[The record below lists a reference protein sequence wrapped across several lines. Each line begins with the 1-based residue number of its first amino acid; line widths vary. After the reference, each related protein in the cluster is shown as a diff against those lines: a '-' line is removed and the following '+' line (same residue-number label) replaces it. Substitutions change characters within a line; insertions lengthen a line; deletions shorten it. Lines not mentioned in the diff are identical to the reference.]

1 MENKIFL
8 EQMKNYFD
16 SLKYFDIQD
25 NFLILHTDKI
35 YRIPIFHTYLSQLEQ
50 NIFLLHPIEII
61 QIIYLLE
68 LFYKTTLSEIEKDF
82 IKNYTNKYLSLSE
95 NSTNGN
101 DINQNRL
108 WCLELPINNAYKEEF
123 SEYPCSK
130 LIISLIDKHLEEINS
145 GLGKSPKLVL
155 IKNDNPNFLIEEE
168 YDELKT
174 FEKAGFTTIL
184 LILSSIIST
193 CLYIAYFIMGK

>member
-50 NIFLLHPIEII
+50 NIFLLHPIEIF

-68 LFYKTTLSEIEKDF
+68 LFYKTTLSETEKDF
-82 IKNYTNKYLSLSE
+82 IKNYTDKYLSLSE

-123 SEYPCSK
+123 AEYPCSK
-130 LIISLIDKHLEEINS
+130 LIISLIDKHSEEINS

-174 FEKAGFTTIL
+174 FEKAGFTTVL

>member
-1 MENKIFL
+1 MENKIFI

-16 SLKYFDIQD
+16 SLKCFDIQD
-25 NFLILHTDKI
+25 NFLILQTDKI
-35 YRIPIFHTYLSQLEQ
+35 FKIPLLHTYLSQLEQ
-50 NIFLLHPIEII
+50 SIFMLHPTEIF

-68 LFYKTTLSEIEKDF
+68 LFYRTQLSESEKEF
-82 IKNYTNKYLSLSE
+82 IINYTNKYLILNE
-95 NSTNGN
+95 NITNGN

-130 LIISLIDKHLEEINS
+130 LIISIIDKHSEEINS

-155 IKNDNPNFLIEEE
+155 VKGNNPNFELEENI
-168 YDELKT
+168 DELKT
-174 FEKAGFTTIL
+174 FEKAGFTTLL
-184 LILSSIIST
+184 LIASTVIST
-193 CLYIAYFIMGK
+193 CLYIAYFIIDR